1 MRADPVTPG
10 PGAVGKWRPPT
21 LRAILHVMPV
31 AFPDGSR
38 GPGFGKRRGPEIA
51 RNRTNGRRAAAAAAM
66 AGIVALVSGGC
77 SQPADT
83 ALAVAVSEAS
93 GSNPAALRFAEG
105 LRHSVRTEAMMG
117 HLAALQDIAEANG
130 GNRAA
135 GGPGYDASVDYVAGV
150 LRDNG
155 FDVVTPEFDVRV
167 FESEKPAL
175 TVGDAQID
183 ASPLRFTAGTPADG
197 VGGPLVILP
206 SGEAPGCVPA
216 DYEGLP
222 VEGAVV
228 MVDRGGCP
236 FVEKLQIADKLGAV
250 ALVVAN
256 NVDEE
261 YMLGSL
267 GQDNAITVP
276 AISVS
281 KSAGAAL
288 RANPGPVSL
297 RLEANTTDVTSR
309 SVIAQTRTGS
319 TQDVV
324 VVGAHLDGVE
334 EGPGIDDNGSG
345 VAAVLETAVQLG
357 NAPQIN
363 NAVRFAFWGAEEIG
377 LIGSRKYL
385 ESLDVEQLKDI
396 ALYLNFDM
404 IASTN
409 AGYFTYDGDQSTRI
423 GSDQPVPR
431 IPEGSAGIERT
442 LAGYLD
448 ASGKPAQD
456 TPFDGRSDYEVFTL
470 AGIPAGG
477 LFAGGEGDKT
487 AEQAQIWGGT
497 ADAPFSPDYHTPAD
511 TIERINT
518 EALGI
523 HGGGVAYA
531 TGLYAQDL
539 NGRNGIPA
547 RADRTRHSLNE
558 S

>member
-1 MRADPVTPG
+1 MNRAG
-10 PGAVGKWRPPT
+10 RIR
-21 LRAILHVMPV
+21 LRVL
-31 AFPDGSR
+31 
-38 GPGFGKRRGPEIA
+38 
-51 RNRTNGRRAAAAAAM
+51 AAAATAGVLAA
-66 AGIVALVSGGC
+66 ALAGC
-77 SQPADT
+77 SKPADT
-83 ALAVAVSEAS
+83 ALAVAVNDV
-93 GSNPAALRFAEG
+93 GGTNPAALRFAEG
-105 LRHSVRTEAMMG
+105 LRHSVRSEAMMG
-117 HLAALQDIAEANG
+117 HLAALQDIADANG

-135 GGPGYDASVDYVAGV
+135 GLPGYDASVDYVAGV
-150 LRDNG
+150 LRDSG
-155 FDVVTPEFDVRV
+155 FEVSTPEFDVRV
-167 FESEKPAL
+167 FDSEKPVL

-183 ASPLRFTAGTPADG
+183 ASPLRFTAGTSADG
-197 VGGPLVILP
+197 VSGPLVIAP

-222 VEGAVV
+222 VKGAVV

-236 FVEKLQIADKLGAV
+236 FVDKLQIADKLGAV
-250 ALVVAN
+250 ALIVAN

-281 KSAGAAL
+281 KSAGAGL
-288 RANPGPVSL
+288 RANPGPVAL
-297 RLEANTTDVTSR
+297 TLEATTTDVTSR
-309 SVIAQTRTGS
+309 SVIAQTKTGS
-319 TQDVV
+319 TRDVV

-357 NAPQIN
+357 SSPPIN

-385 ESLDVEQLKDI
+385 ESLDIEQLKDI

-404 IASTN
+404 IASAN
-409 AGYFTYDGDQSTRI
+409 AGYFTYDGDMSTRI
-423 GSDQPVPR
+423 GPDQPVPR

-442 LAGYLD
+442 LAAYLD

-477 LFAGGEGDKT
+477 LFAGGDGDKT
-487 AEQAQIWGGT
+487 AEQARIWGGT
-497 ADAPFSPDYHTPAD
+497 ADAPFSPDYHTPED
-511 TIERINT
+511 TIARINT

-523 HGGGVAYA
+523 QGGGVAYA

-547 RADRTRHSLNE
+547 RADRTRHLLAGS
-558 S
+558 

>member
-1 MRADPVTPG
+1 M
-10 PGAVGKWRPPT
+10 
-21 LRAILHVMPV
+21 I
-31 AFPDGSR
+31 
-38 GPGFGKRRGPEIA
+38 
-51 RNRTNGRRAAAAAAM
+51 AAATAVAVL
-66 AGIVALVSGGC
+66 AGITGC
-77 SQPADT
+77 SHPADT
-83 ALAVAVSEAS
+83 ALAVAVSDVS
-93 GSNPAALRFAEG
+93 GANPAALRFAEG

-117 HLAALQDIAEANG
+117 HLATLQDIAEANG

-135 GGPGYDASVDYVAGV
+135 GEPGYDASVDYVVGV
-150 LRDNG
+150 LRDQG
-155 FDVVTPEFDVRV
+155 FEVSTPEFDVRI
-167 FESEKPAL
+167 FQSEKPVL
-175 TVGDAQID
+175 TVGDAQIE
-183 ASPLRFTAGTPADG
+183 ASPLRFTAATPADG
-197 VGGPLVILP
+197 VSGPLLP
-206 SGEAPGCVPA
+206 APAEEAPGCVPA

-222 VEGAVV
+222 VKGAVV
-228 MVDRGGCP
+228 LVDRGGCP
-236 FVEKLQIADKLGAV
+236 FAEKLQIADKLGAA
-250 ALVVAN
+250 ALIIAN

-267 GQDNAITVP
+267 GQENALETP

-281 KSAGAAL
+281 KSAAAGL

-297 RLEANTTDVTSR
+297 VLDATTTDVTSR
-309 SVIAQTRTGS
+309 SVIAQTSTGS

-324 VVGAHLDGVE
+324 VVGAHLDSVE

-357 NAPQIN
+357 SAPPIN

-377 LIGSRKYL
+377 LIGARKYL
-385 ESLDVEQLKDI
+385 ESLDIEQLKDI

-404 IASTN
+404 IASPN

-423 GSDQPVPR
+423 EADQPVPR

-456 TPFDGRSDYEVFTL
+456 AAFDGRSDYQVFTL

-477 LFAGGEGDKT
+477 LFAGGDGEKT
-487 AEQAQIWGGT
+487 AEQARIWGGT
-497 ADAPFSPDYHTPAD
+497 ADAPFAPDYHTPAD
-511 TIERINT
+511 NIERINA

-523 HGGGVAYA
+523 QGGGVAYA
-531 TGLYAQDL
+531 AGLYAQDL
-539 NGRNGIPA
+539 NGRNGIPV
-547 RADRTRHSLNE
+547 RADRTRHLLTE